1 MSVEDSMVLQVE
13 NLHVHYTGA
22 VALAGV
28 SLDVR
33 SGELIALVGA
43 NGAGKSSLI
52 KSVAGLHAPTSGSV
66 RFLGRDITGM
76 PAHEVARSGM
86 SVVPEGRHLFGRLTV
101 RQNLLLGDHRSADRP
116 ARGQRLDYV
125 HELFP
130 VLAERAGQRA
140 NTLSGGEQ
148 QMVAIGRALM
158 RRPALLILDEPSLGV
173 APFLVERVLEVV
185 EKLHRDGMTIVLVEQ
200 NLQAALTI
208 ASRGI
213 VLQAGRAVNSGPA
226 DELLASKEVRRAYL
240 GL

>member
-1 MSVEDSMVLQVE
+1 MSEHDDVVLE
-13 NLHVHYTGA
+13 ADDLHVHYAGA

-28 SLDVR
+28 SLHAR
-33 SGELIALVGA
+33 RGELVALVGA

-52 KSVAGLHAPTSGSV
+52 KTVAGLHTPTAGRV
-66 RFLGRDITGM
+66 RFAGRDITGV
-76 PAHEVARSGM
+76 PAHEVARAGM
-86 SVVPEGRHLFGRLTV
+86 SLVPEGRHLFGRLTV

-116 ARGQRLDYV
+116 ARERRLDYV

-130 VLAERAGQRA
+130 VLAERAGQQA

-158 RRPALLILDEPSLGV
+158 RRPELLVLDEPSLGV
-173 APFLVERVLEVV
+173 APFLVERVFEVI
-185 EKLHRDGMTIVLVEQ
+185 EKLHRDRMTIILVEQ

-208 ASRGI
+208 ATRGI
-213 VLQAGRAVNSGPA
+213 VLQAGRVVNSGPA
-226 DELLASKEVRRAYL
+226 HELLESPEVRRAYL